1 MRPGSAGGPGGPS
14 GLRRHARRGSAS
26 GPPGGTR
33 RGAAA
38 IAPSLLAI
46 ALALATLPGLSCA
59 PVPRRAGAGA
69 APVELEEKS
78 VLAGELLAIFPGLFV
93 HGLGHRYAG
102 NAEQADDLLMMELYS
117 GLTAGLGG
125 GLYAIGDSE
134 DADAVRVAGWVGI
147 GVGGAGFLGSW
158 LYDIV
163 FTPGEIERYNR
174 KLREARP

>member
-1 MRPGSAGGPGGPS
+1 
-14 GLRRHARRGSAS
+14 
-26 GPPGGTR
+26 
-33 RGAAA
+33 
-38 IAPSLLAI
+38 
-46 ALALATLPGLSCA
+46 
-59 PVPRRAGAGA
+59 
-69 APVELEEKS
+69 
-78 VLAGELLAIFPGLFV
+78 
-93 HGLGHRYAG
+93 
-102 NAEQADDLLMMELYS
+102 MMELYS